1 MDFPGR
7 SDGKES
13 ACNAGDLGSIPG
25 LGLYPGEGHG
35 NPLQC
40 SCLEKPHDQR
50 SLADYSPKGSKELYE
65 TVQVNTH
72 EHMLYYI
79 IILRL

>member
-1 MDFPGR
+1 MGFPGS

-25 LGLYPGEGHG
+25 LGSYPGERHG

-65 TVQVNTH
+65 TEQVNTH
-72 EHMLYYI
+72 EHMLYNI